1 MRNIFS
7 VSLVVFEAVCFE
19 IQYKMKGTLSEI
31 ITCIHSFILNYPML
45 NSNFFILG

>member
-31 ITCIHSFILNYPML
+31 ITYVFTVLY
-45 NSNFFILG
+45 